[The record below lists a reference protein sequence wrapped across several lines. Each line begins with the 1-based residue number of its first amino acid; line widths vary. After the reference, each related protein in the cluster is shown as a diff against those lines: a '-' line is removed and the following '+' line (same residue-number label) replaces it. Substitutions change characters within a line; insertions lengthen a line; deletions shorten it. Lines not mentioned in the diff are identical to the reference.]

1 MLTTSKYTPF
11 TTLSIATGHF
21 CISKIGYFFRFN
33 WQEQD
38 NEIAGAGNIM
48 TAEFW
53 MYDGRL
59 GRRWNVD
66 PKPNESI
73 SGYSC
78 FGNNPMLLMD
88 NLGDSVKIYW
98 VSWGWGDSKLGHVFI
113 VLTDEDVIQKEISDA
128 QGASG
133 SRYYVASGG
142 NNNYIFPEPIPN
154 PDGSGEAFDPRPYH
168 DLNADLEDYKKE
180 GRTVTVASYKLY
192 PGVGAQLNEILFNLY
207 LNPGS
212 EDQYGSYCGEKV
224 FNILKKAHL
233 EAKYTDLFATYQAE
247 KMINNTVPVFAN
259 TDPEYLKSLGAASV
273 EILGE

>member
-1 MLTTSKYTPF
+1 VNLIY
-11 TTLSIATGHF
+11 SITAQSENRKF
-21 CISKIGYFFRFN
+21 PIGYTTAYSFHFYCR
-33 WQEQD
+33 EKD
-38 NEIAGAGNIM
+38 NEVSGIGNIM

-53 MYDGRL
+53 EYDTRL

-66 PKPNESI
+66 LKPNESI

-113 VLTDEDVIQKEISDA
+113 VLTEEDVIQKEISDA

-133 SRYYVASGG
+133 SRYWVASGG

-154 PDGSGEAFDPRPYH
+154 PDGSGEAFDPRLYH

-207 LNPGS
+207 SNSGS
-212 EDQYGSYCGEKV
+212 EDQYASYCGEKV

-233 EAKYTDLFATYQAE
+233 EAKYTDLFATCQAE